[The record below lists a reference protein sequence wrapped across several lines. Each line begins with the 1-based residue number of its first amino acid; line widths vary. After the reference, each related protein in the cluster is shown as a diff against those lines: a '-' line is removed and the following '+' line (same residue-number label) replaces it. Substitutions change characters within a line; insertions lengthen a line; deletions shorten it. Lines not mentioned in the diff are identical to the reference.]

1 MREIRKAVITAAGW
15 GTRFLPVTKSQPK
28 EMLPL
33 LNKPLIQY
41 SVEEAVA
48 CGVELVVIVTS
59 IGKKPMEDYFD
70 RAFELEHALQKQGKN
85 KLAEEIRRL
94 SDMVDICYIRQK
106 EQLGLGHAV
115 LTTKRVVGNE
125 PFLLLLPDDIF
136 EEREKV
142 LQQMMEIHE
151 RYEGSV
157 ISVKQVD
164 EEVVNRYGIIKCTK
178 LAERIYDVQDLVEK
192 PQPNEAPSRM
202 AIMGRYVITPDI
214 FTALENT
221 PPGRNQEI
229 QITDG
234 LKHLASRGRLR
245 AFEFEG
251 ERYDAGTQEGWLE
264 TNVALA
270 LKDPHVGP
278 KFREFLRKLI

>member
-1 MREIRKAVITAAGW
+1 MQIKKAVITAAGW
-15 GTRFLPVTKSQPK
+15 GTRFLPLTKSQPK

-48 CGVELVVIVTS
+48 CGAELVVIVTS

-70 RAFELEHALQKQGKN
+70 RAFELEQALERQGKT
-85 KLAEEIRRL
+85 KLTEEIRRL
-94 SDMVDICYIRQK
+94 SDMADICYVRQK

-136 EEREKV
+136 EQREKV
-142 LQQMMEIHE
+142 LQQMVDVHE
-151 RYEGSV
+151 RYGGSV
-157 ISVKQVD
+157 ISIK
-164 EEVVNRYGIIKCTK
+164 EVNEKDVNRYGITRSRKVE
-178 LAERIYDVQDLVEK
+178 ERVHEIEELVEK
-192 PQPNEAPSRM
+192 PSPGEAPSRM

-214 FTALENT
+214 FVALENT

-229 QITDG
+229 QITDA
-234 LKHLASRGRLR
+234 LRNLAQKGRLR
-245 AFEFEG
+245 GFEFQG
-251 ERYDAGTQEGWLE
+251 ERYDAGTLQGWLE
-264 TNVALA
+264 TNLAFA
-270 LKDPHVGP
+270 LKDPEVGP
-278 KFREFLRKLI
+278 KLREFIAKLM

>member
-1 MREIRKAVITAAGW
+1 MKQIKKAVITAAGW

-48 CGVELVVIVTS
+48 CGAELVIIVTS

-70 RAFELEHALQKQGKN
+70 RAFELEHALSRQGKTE
-85 KLAEEIRRL
+85 LAEEIRRL
-94 SDMVDICYIRQK
+94 SELADICYVRQK

-115 LTTKRVVGNE
+115 LTTKRVVGDN

-136 EEREKV
+136 EQREKV
-142 LQQMMEIHE
+142 LQQMVDVHD
-151 RYEGSV
+151 RYDGSV
-157 ISVKQVD
+157 ISIK
-164 EEVVNRYGIIKCTK
+164 EVHQEDVHRYGIIKSREVETRVH
-178 LAERIYDVQDLVEK
+178 EVQDLVEK
-192 PQPNEAPSRM
+192 PNPSEAPSRL

-214 FTALENT
+214 FAALENT

-229 QITDG
+229 QITDA
-234 LKHLASRGRLR
+234 LRHLAKEGHLRGL
-245 AFEFEG
+245 EFEG
-251 ERYDAGTQEGWLE
+251 ERYDAGTLEGWLE

-270 LKDPHVGP
+270 LKDPEIGP
-278 KFREFLRKLI
+278 KLKKFIAGLM

>member
-1 MREIRKAVITAAGW
+1 MNQIKKAVITAAGW

-48 CGVELVVIVTS
+48 CGAELVIIVTS

-70 RAFELEHALQKQGKN
+70 RAFELEHSLETHGKTE
-85 KLAEEIRRL
+85 LAKEIRRL
-94 SDMVDICYIRQK
+94 SEMADICYVRQK

-115 LTTKRVVGNE
+115 LTAKRVVGDE

-136 EEREKV
+136 EQRERV
-142 LQQMMEIHE
+142 LEQMVEVHH
-151 RYEGSV
+151 RFGGSV
-157 ISVKQVD
+157 ISMKEVPEKEVD
-164 EEVVNRYGIIKCTK
+164 RYGIIKSKK
-178 LAERIYDVQDLVEK
+178 LEERIHEVQDLVEK
-192 PQPNEAPSRM
+192 PSPAEAPSRM

-214 FTALENT
+214 FEALENT

-229 QITDG
+229 QITDA
-234 LKHLASRGRLR
+234 LRRLARAGRLR
-245 AFEFEG
+245 GFEFEG
-251 ERYDAGTQEGWLE
+251 ERYDAGTQQGWLE
-264 TNVALA
+264 TNLVFA
-270 LKDPHVGP
+270 LKDPETGP
-278 KFREFLRKLI
+278 KLREFIAKLL